1 VNGSPGLGEPGEERE
16 RLRLRWQCRRG
27 MLELDLLL
35 NRFLD
40 TGFAALDAGQRVAFN
55 RLLAYQDQILY
66 DWLMG
71 HAVPAD
77 AAMRDLAGRVRAAM
91 LA

>member
-1 VNGSPGLGEPGEERE
+1 MSDPGFGEAGEDTEV
-16 RLRLRWQCRRG
+16 LRLRWQCRRG

-35 NRFLD
+35 NRFLH
-40 TGFAALDAGQRVAFN
+40 TGFPDLDPAQRVAFN

-66 DWLMG
+66 DWFMG

-77 AAMRDLAGRVRAAM
+77 PDIRDLVARIQSAM

>member
-1 VNGSPGLGEPGEERE
+1 VSAGANAELQ
-16 RLRLRWQCRRG
+16 RLRWQCRRG

-35 NRFLD
+35 DRFLENGYSTLTGQEKATFNRFL
-40 TGFAALDAGQRVAFN
+40 G
-55 RLLAYQDQILY
+55 YQDQILY

-77 AAMRDLAGRVRAAM
+77 PELRGLAARIRQAARP
-91 LA
+91 

>member
-1 VNGSPGLGEPGEERE
+1 VSDPGFGEAGEDAEV
-16 RLRLRWQCRRG
+16 LRLRWQCRRG

-40 TGFAALDAGQRVAFN
+40 TGFADLQPPQRATFN

-77 AAMRDLAGRVRAAM
+77 HAIRDLVARIRNAM